1 MRKANVFLLLALSVL
16 ICAGCGKNGGNGG
29 KSDAGDNVGVPVE
42 EAGVAK
48 ATTMYLEKTEGMV
61 MVSDEGGTEQEP
73 REKLPLFSGYG
84 IKTLEASFGW
94 FNLDD
99 TKLVKMDE
107 KSAASIQKEDKHL
120 VLSAEDGTLY
130 FNVTEPLKEDESLDI
145 RTSSM
150 SVGIRG
156 TCGWVDAEDET
167 LYLLEGTVTCASM
180 ETGENV
186 EVTAGQYARLSK
198 EDGGFEIGEFKRN
211 DVPNFVR
218 EEADDNVLGALAE
231 AWPEEGSLVY
241 TLPMTFDELNTVMQS
256 VSGTDTVVVIKAG
269 DGENTLWY
277 DNYGTVDCHLVVDRD
292 VDLVIPEEGGLL
304 ISGTMEVRG
313 NIENA
318 GQILVDEDGTLRVE
332 GKFDNLGLLNNGWIE
347 KAINEM
353 DGTVGRQNSR
363 LIAERGIT
371 STGSLGNLGVI
382 EGDLIINGGTL
393 LLYNGE
399 VEQVILNDGTL
410 MERDGTYGSL
420 VQNGGSVE

>member
-231 AWPEEGSLVY
+231 AWPEEG
-241 TLPMTFDELNTVMQS
+241 
-256 VSGTDTVVVIKAG
+256 
-269 DGENTLWY
+269 
-277 DNYGTVDCHLVVDRD
+277 
-292 VDLVIPEEGGLL
+292 GLL